1 MDSKQEILQKLKE
14 TDGYLSG
21 QELCDGL
28 GVSRTA
34 VWKAVSRLKEEGYR
48 IEAATRRGYRLVRES
63 AADIF
68 NQKELEEAFH
78 TSFAGRPLIWK
89 KETGS
94 TNEDAFRLSDRG
106 WQEGTLVVT
115 SCQRAGRGRRGR
127 TWISPEGVNVYMSIL
142 LKPRIPA
149 ATAPMVTLVM
159 ALAVYEAALE
169 LPAAPEGSCRFGIK
183 WPNDIVA
190 SRQGG
195 PWKKVC
201 GILTEM
207 RMEEMEIK
215 DIVIGTGLNVNQKEF
230 PQEIAQ
236 TASSFALETG
246 REISRAAFTASVWK
260 HFEEEYGK
268 FLKAGSLS
276 PLKDLYEE
284 GLVNRGRF
292 VKVLDPQKPFGGTA
306 KGITDTGDLIVAPEE
321 GGEDRIVS
329 SGEVSVRGVNG
340 YV

>member
-1 MDSKQEILQKLKE
+1 
-14 TDGYLSG
+14 
-21 QELCDGL
+21 
-28 GVSRTA
+28 
-34 VWKAVSRLKEEGYR
+34 
-48 IEAATRRGYRLVRES
+48 
-63 AADIF
+63 
-68 NQKELEEAFH
+68 
-78 TSFAGRPLIWK
+78 
-89 KETGS
+89 
-94 TNEDAFRLSDRG
+94 
-106 WQEGTLVVT
+106 
-115 SCQRAGRGRRGR
+115 
-127 TWISPEGVNVYMSIL
+127 MSIL
-142 LKPRIPA
+142 LKPSIPA
-149 ATAPMVTLVM
+149 STAPMVTLVM

-169 LPAAPEGSCRFGIK
+169 LPQDPEGSCSFGIK

-215 DIVIGTGLNVNQKEF
+215 DIVIGTGLNVNQKDF
-230 PQEIAQ
+230 PGEIAD

-246 REISRAAFTASVWK
+246 MEIGRAAFTASVWK

-268 FLKAGSLS
+268 FIKAGSLS
-276 PLKDLYEE
+276 PLRALYEE

-292 VKVLDPQKPFGGTA
+292 VKVLDPREPFTGTA
-306 KGITDTGDLIVAPEE
+306 RGITDTGDLIVTAED
-321 GGEDRIVS
+321 GGDDRIVS